1 MKKTTALIILM
12 TVVINVVAKDYKK
25 YNNELWRGNNFC
37 ASNGSFC
44 TYAVPE
50 EYPFIE
56 GTPVFNV
63 SINDKA
69 YVGLY
74 NDFNYWNGNV
84 CFGYFDFKEG
94 THPTITITTDTDI
107 NDFELLPHNADI
119 SHVEKDRRHVSFNI
133 NKPNQNITL
142 VINGNYKGNVLHLFC
157 NRMEKQPV
165 PSDKYN
171 KVTHYD
177 KQSQTY
183 FFGPGYWNLKKIPG
197 CNGSIS
203 IKGKQKIYVAPGA
216 VINGQLRITESNKG
230 VECARIFGHG
240 MVMNDKETGLNSLSV
255 EYSEGGHVEGILVHT
270 HRKHCWQT
278 VFSNC
283 SNIKVNDMKIV
294 CTRYASTDGIDIIAS
309 NNCSFDNVFVR
320 SSDDCVA
327 IKGLGNLPPVKS
339 KPQSGLEFKRMQL
352 WNDCNNAFG
361 IGAETRAAYFS
372 DISLTD
378 SEILF
383 SYDDPEFHE
392 HLDERSAMNICSLHG
407 TFFHNI
413 KFENIYVNRCERL
426 IAMGF
431 KSSFWFGALQGDQST
446 DGEISGITFR
456 NIYSPY
462 DSGSGIA
469 NKIWLYGWY
478 SPGTPT
484 KYIHDINFD
493 NVVICGK
500 KINSDKDPNIITTN
514 KAVDKR
520 LVYNMTFN

>member
-12 TVVINVVAKDYKK
+12 TVVINVVANDYKK

-165 PSDKYN
+165 QSDKYN

-255 EYSEGGHVEGILVHT
+255 EYS
-270 HRKHCWQT
+270 
-278 VFSNC
+278 
-283 SNIKVNDMKIV
+283 
-294 CTRYASTDGIDIIAS
+294 
-309 NNCSFDNVFVR
+309 
-320 SSDDCVA
+320 
-327 IKGLGNLPPVKS
+327 
-339 KPQSGLEFKRMQL
+339 
-352 WNDCNNAFG
+352 
-361 IGAETRAAYFS
+361 
-372 DISLTD
+372 
-378 SEILF
+378 
-383 SYDDPEFHE
+383 
-392 HLDERSAMNICSLHG
+392 
-407 TFFHNI
+407 
-413 KFENIYVNRCERL
+413 
-426 IAMGF
+426 
-431 KSSFWFGALQGDQST
+431 
-446 DGEISGITFR
+446 
-456 NIYSPY
+456 
-462 DSGSGIA
+462 
-469 NKIWLYGWY
+469 
-478 SPGTPT
+478 
-484 KYIHDINFD
+484 
-493 NVVICGK
+493 
-500 KINSDKDPNIITTN
+500 
-514 KAVDKR
+514 
-520 LVYNMTFN
+520 